1 VPPRGS
7 TSRNPLSFDLIEHED
22 LRRRLFLD
30 RKVAVAQLLN
40 DLKAGI
46 LLNEHIA
53 KDGLTVFAYACQV
66 GAEGIISK
74 RVDGYLSVRPVPSR
88 SAIPLASPC
97 SGSRARCGWA
107 RRAPVGA
114 RQR

>member
-22 LRRRLFLD
+22 LRRRPFLD
-30 RKVAVAQLLN
+30 RKVALAQLLN
-40 DLKAGI
+40 DLKAV

-53 KDGLTVFAYACQV
+53 KDGLTAFAYACQL

-74 RVDGYLSVRPVPSR
+74 RWTGTYRSGPYRVRIKVRNPAGIAAQWEPSE
-88 SAIPLASPC
+88 
-97 SGSRARCGWA
+97 
-107 RRAPVGA
+107 V
-114 RQR
+114 